1 MDFVIVMGACSKE
14 NRSSELSMLKMV
26 ALNTHISV
34 LVFLFKV
41 TRTLKKDHMWPSV
54 QYI

>member
-14 NRSSELSMLKMV
+14 NCSSELSMLKMV

-41 TRTLKKDHMWPSV
+41 TRTLKKDQMGPSV